1 MSLLEALP
9 YSLCHTG
16 PELIDGVGN
25 YYLQV
30 YSSSSLQ
37 HSVLNIFLLDSHGQI
52 PSNIKNPDYDPIKE
66 SQIQWF
72 KETSQALREERQKD
86 RTEGRFHVSLAFL
99 HIPLPEFGDDDLEIR
114 NGRRREPTE
123 GPSNNTHF
131 YDALVEEGVDAIG
144 CGHDHVNNFCALLP
158 RSDERSRRDSAY
170 QYRPWLCYGG
180 GSGFGGY
187 CSYGKE
193 RYHRGTRVWKLDA
206 NKEMT
211 KTWLRVEYAQSR
223 VDELVLV
230 EKGTGASSGASC

>member
-1 MSLLEALP
+1 
-9 YSLCHTG
+9 
-16 PELIDGVGN
+16 
-25 YYLQV
+25 
-30 YSSSSLQ
+30 
-37 HSVLNIFLLDSHGQI
+37 
-52 PSNIKNPDYDPIKE
+52 
-66 SQIQWF
+66 
-72 KETSQALREERQKD
+72 
-86 RTEGRFHVSLAFL
+86 VSLAFL

-193 RYHRGTRVWKLDA
+193 RYHRGTRVWELDA
-206 NKEMT
+206 NKET
-211 KTWLRVEYAQSR
+211 IKTWLRVEYAQSR